1 MKRRDFIVGLGAV
14 GGVLPALA
22 RAQTGIPCP
31 PPAVSVEGGT
41 SAQSVCESASGDVPY
56 ALPRSGQAIALSA
69 PGGNTALS
77 VVPPS
82 WDDGDWDYSSFGSYG
97 GGAFVPKYS
106 RVGAYVVAGSGG
118 HAHPDNHG
126 ALIFDFS
133 TGMWTRLDNANG
145 VALKTEYPY
154 AYSTSE
160 GNGAPWHEI
169 SGSNV
174 PLPPHPYA
182 CMAYSPDGT
191 KGSIIHVTKNAV
203 GRESTISQCAHKF
216 DLATRMWSRAST
228 GASGRAD
235 YESDALWDEARN
247 RWWLLIN
254 TQQNYN
260 NVMYLDRADSVY
272 KTTATF
278 AYPSSAIEGYAR
290 VMLHD
295 RMILRNCGASKGLF
309 LFDPDSPSSGWIKLN
324 VAGSLP
330 NSSNRWARYSN
341 GAWYS
346 MPSGGGST
354 LTRIVPPSNP
364 KTGMWTVDSVTLG
377 GTPPPTGQRGYYTD
391 KNHYTRLFYVPLID
405 CLAWVPG
412 GSLPVHL
419 IKPA

>member
-1 MKRRDFIVGLGAV
+1 MKRRDFLVGLGAV

-22 RAQTGIPCP
+22 RAQQVPCP
-31 PPAVSVEGGT
+31 PNTLSVEGGT
-41 SAQSVCESASGDVPY
+41 SATTVCQTVSGDAPY
-56 ALPRSGQAIALSA
+56 ALPNPGQAIAIA
-69 PGGNTALS
+69 VAGGNNALS

-106 RVGAYVVAGSGG
+106 PLGAYVVAGSGG

-145 VALKTEYPY
+145 VPRKTEYPY

-169 SGSNV
+169 SGSTV

-182 CMAYSPDGT
+182 CMAYSPDGAR
-191 KGSIIHVTKNAV
+191 GSIVHVTKNAV
-203 GRESTISQCAHKF
+203 GRESTISQCAHRF

-247 RWWLLIN
+247 RWWLVIN

-260 NVMYLDRADSVY
+260 DVMYLDRADSKY
-272 KTTATF
+272 KTTSSF
-278 AYPSSAIEGYAR
+278 GNPPSAIEGYAR
-290 VMLHD
+290 VMLHNG
-295 RMILRNCGASKGLF
+295 MILRNGGSKGLF
-309 LFDPDSPSSGWIKLN
+309 LFDPDSASSGWIRLN
-324 VAGSLP
+324 VTGSLP
-330 NSSNRWARYSN
+330 NSSNRWARHSN
-341 GAWYS
+341 GSWYS
-346 MPSGGGST
+346 IPSTGGNT
-354 LTRIVPPSNP
+354 LTRIAPPSNA
-364 KTGMWTVDSVTLG
+364 KTGTWTASSVTIG
-377 GTPPPTGQRGYYTD
+377 GAGLTTGQRGYYTD
-391 KNHYTRLFYVPLID
+391 KNHYTRLFYVPAID

-412 GSLPVHL
+412 GSAPVHL